1 MTYHGDYYL
10 SLLNLI
16 FFSFIE
22 IKKKFL
28 KKSLQKVTDKSN
40 RIAIDITGIEWVLE
54 VKKIS
59 FFLAVKIKWQK
70 NNSNFH
76 LEF

>member
-1 MTYHGDYYL
+1 MVRDDVSSRSNDKIIGAVI
-10 SLLNLI
+10 NQI
-16 FFSFIE
+16 N
-22 IKKKFL
+22 L
-28 KKSLQKVTDKSN
+28 KKSIYKVTDKSN
-40 RIAIDITGIEWVLE
+40 PITIDITGIEWVLE

>member
-1 MTYHGDYYL
+1 M
-10 SLLNLI
+10 
-16 FFSFIE
+16 
-22 IKKKFL
+22 
-28 KKSLQKVTDKSN
+28 TDKSN
-40 RIAIDITGIEWVLE
+40 HITIDITGIEWVLE

>member
-1 MTYHGDYYL
+1 MSSRSNDKIIGAVI
-10 SLLNLI
+10 NKI
-16 FFSFIE
+16 N
-22 IKKKFL
+22 L
-28 KKSLQKVTDKSN
+28 KKLIYKETDKSN
-40 RIAIDITGIEWVLE
+40 PITTDITGIEWVLE